1 MFIRCHPS
9 YIFQTTLNF
18 VPNNTNQTARNVS
31 DISNLTRELTCF
43 FLFLV
48 SNKGISGVLIL
59 LMFLWKSLSIHGQK
73 CMKGRKDILEA
84 FPCNLGNSFF
94 AKKKKKNL
102 FYTEITEI
110 EITRGRNSEALL
122 YFPALISQDTKE
134 WRQGIRTKSHQG
146 QGYYPV
152 Q

>member
-31 DISNLTRELTCF
+31 GIFNLTRELTCF

-48 SNKGISGVLIL
+48 NNKGISGVLIL
-59 LMFLWKSLSIHGQK
+59 LMFLWQSLFIHGQK

-94 AKKKKKNL
+94 AKKKKKVCSIQKLLKLRALGEEIQELCYTSLPL
-102 FYTEITEI
+102 FHRTL
-110 EITRGRNSEALL
+110 RNG
-122 YFPALISQDTKE
+122 DK
-134 WRQGIRTKSHQG
+134 
-146 QGYYPV
+146 V
-152 Q
+152 